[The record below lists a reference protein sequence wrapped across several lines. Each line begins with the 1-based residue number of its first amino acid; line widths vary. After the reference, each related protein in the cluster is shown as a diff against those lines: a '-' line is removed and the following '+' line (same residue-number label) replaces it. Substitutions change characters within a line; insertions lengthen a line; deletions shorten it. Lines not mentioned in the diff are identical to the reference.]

1 VRKDQSQRAAALER
15 EREADELRAT
25 LIEYNLER
33 VDVALAVV
41 RSAPGRDHE
50 GAEGPGDGAGSWR
63 GRRANVRAEGGVR
76 AGRERGGGGGKAAGA
91 EARRAR
97 EASNRSAS

>member
-1 VRKDQSQRAAALER
+1 
-15 EREADELRAT
+15 
-25 LIEYNLER
+25 LER

-76 AGRERGGGGGKAAGA
+76 AGRGKAAGA